1 MYQRTYSSQRWE
13 THNRINQ
20 LQNMTDCYHHWKPF
34 LFLIYLFWYP
44 KKKNL
49 LSYFSQCWKLSRK
62 NLMYSKKKCWKYPWK
77 KNSERIEPWPIFYA
91 VKTVVIDARKI
102 RELLVLSGKSG
113 IVTSTKLCSVYL
125 LPKKSLVWKGRRSLR
140 RLFRWIHL

>member
-44 KKKNL
+44 KKESFVIFFTVLKTFLRNCLQEKVLKISLEKKQWTDWTLAYILCSKN
-49 LSYFSQCWKLSRK
+49 SSDWC
-62 NLMYSKKKCWKYPWK
+62 K
-77 KNSERIEPWPIFYA
+77 KNKRTA
-91 VKTVVIDARKI
+91 TT
-102 RELLVLSGKSG
+102 SGKSG

>member
-34 LFLIYLFWYP
+34 LFLISFLVP
-44 KKKNL
+44 KKNL

-62 NLMYSKKKCWKYPWK
+62 NLIMYSKKKCWKYPRK
-77 KNSERIEPWPIFYA
+77 KNTERIEPYILCSKNSSDWCKKNKRTA
-91 VKTVVIDARKI
+91 TT
-102 RELLVLSGKSG
+102 SGKSG

-125 LPKKSLVWKGRRSLR
+125 LLKKSLVWKGRRSLR